1 MEMETNKRALLV
13 GIDHYQ
19 GMSQLT
25 GCVADARSMRE
36 LLERHADGSPN
47 YDCRMLTSADGP
59 PITRE
64 YLRSEWHGL
73 FDTFDGHLLFHFSGH
88 GTPTKAGGV
97 IVTQDGTR
105 GDPGLSMEELL
116 ALAGKSPAKSVLLI
130 IDCCYAGQ
138 TGDPALLQGNGSA
151 FHQTLIREGLTILA
165 AARSTETAREVAGNG
180 VFTKLIL
187 GALCGGAAD
196 VRGRVSAASIYAYA
210 EQALG
215 SWDQRPMYKSYADHL
230 PPVRLCKPIVP
241 DALLRQLP
249 SLFADE
255 NSLYR
260 MDPSY
265 EYTEPAAKPAHVAL
279 FKKFKTLRNANL
291 LTTQA
296 GKDLYFIALEE
307 GWVKLTA
314 LGQFY
319 WNLAQKG
326 LV

>member
-1 MEMETNKRALLV
+1 MDTTKRALIV

-19 GMSQLT
+19 HMSQLT
-25 GCVADARSMRE
+25 GCVADARCMHE
-36 LLERHADGSPN
+36 FLERNGNGSPN
-47 YDCRMLTSADGP
+47 YDCRMLTSADSF

-64 YLRSEWHGL
+64 YLRSQWHSL
-73 FDTFDGHLLFHFSGH
+73 FGNFDGHILFHFSGH

-97 IVTQDGTR
+97 IVTQDGTH
-105 GDPGLSMEELL
+105 GDPGLSMEELV
-116 ALAGKSPAKSVLLI
+116 ALASKSPAKSVLLI
-130 IDCCYAGQ
+130 IDCCYAGKA
-138 TGDPALLQGNGSA
+138 GDPALLQGSGSA
-151 FHQTLIREGLTILA
+151 MNQALIREGLTILA
-165 AARSTETAREVAGNG
+165 ASRSTETSREIAGNG

-187 GALCGGAAD
+187 GALAGGAAD
-196 VRGRVSAASIYAYA
+196 IRGRISAASIYAYA

-230 PPVRLCKPIVP
+230 PPVRLCKPTVP
-241 DALLRQLP
+241 DSLLRQLP
-249 SLFADE
+249 ELFADE
-255 NSLYR
+255 KSLYR
-260 MDPSY
+260 LAPSY
-265 EYTEPAAKPAHVAL
+265 EHTELTAKPSHVAL
-279 FKKFKTLRNANL
+279 FKKFKILRNANL

-296 GKDLYFIALEE
+296 GKDLYFVALEG